1 MIELAPA
8 GKAVV
13 AKFATPLL
21 SNVPVPSGVELPL
34 RKKSTVPVGVPPP
47 GLTTAIVAVNVTLC
61 PTYGEIGK
69 KVTVVVVDACPTCTF
84 TAGVEVLVWK
94 FESPPYVAV
103 IELAPAL
110 NAVVAKVAT
119 PLLKVPVP
127 SEVEPLK
134 KVTVPVGVPAAG
146 LTGAT
151 VAVSVT
157 LCPLTGVLGE
167 KVTVVVVVACDTG
180 TTTADDVLVPYV
192 VSPWYMAVIELV
204 VLTGSE
210 VTARVATPLPF
221 KLAVPSEV
229 VPLRNSTVPV
239 GVDPPEVPVTVAW
252 SDTDSPY
259 TAGLGVAVSA
269 VELAANSV
277 KTTES
282 KFVPPV

>member
-1 MIELAPA
+1 VIELAPA
-8 GKAVV
+8 GRSVV
-13 AKFATPLL
+13 FTLATPLL
-21 SNVPVPSGVELPL
+21 SNVPVVSGVVLPL

-47 GLTTAIVAVNVTLC
+47 GLTTAIVAVKVTLC
-61 PTYGEIGK
+61 PTYGEVGK

-94 FESPPYVAV
+94 FGSPPYFAV
-103 IELAPAL
+103 IELAPAPS
-110 NAVVAKVAT
+110 AVVGKVAA

-134 KVTVPVGVPAAG
+134 NSTVPLGVPAPG

-157 LCPLTGVLGE
+157 LSPLTGVLGE

-180 TTTADDVLVPYV
+180 TTTADEVLVPYV
-192 VSPWYMAVIELV
+192 VSPWYTAVIELV

-210 VTARVATPLPF
+210 VTSRVATPLSF
-221 KLAVPSEV
+221 KLMVPSEV

-239 GVDPPEVPVTVAW
+239 GVDPPEFPVTVAW
-252 SDTDSPY
+252 SATDSPY

-269 VELAANSV
+269 VELSANSV

-282 KFVPPV
+282 EFVPPV